1 MTVQHQNRPAET
13 WRQSNERTTSSTSS
27 SSTSISSLLND
38 KPPQTATTHLAT
50 PKSPTH
56 HEQEV
61 DAVNKPAV
69 ATDKPFVCNQCDQ
82 SFSRSHNLKSHLAT
96 HSPDKPFQCDI
107 CNHFFRRQH
116 DLKRHQKLH
125 TGERPYVCACCSR
138 SFARLDALNRHQS
151 AYGGTA
157 CNSNN
162 NRNSIAKVV
171 ALHLKA
177 GNNKAN
183 NTSSPPQPQQQRPM
197 IPHISI
203 ARPSTQP
210 PSSSP
215 PPPLT
220 SSPTSIDAPSSFF
233 PLSSSSSS
241 SSSSQQQLNLSLP
254 PLRSNSLSAA
264 GGTSPSLM
272 HYKLNDTSNTSSPPP
287 FRSWSYPTNSSVSSP
302 PSPQLTRTLPSI
314 NDHVLLQQQI
324 KQLEHENTA
333 LKQELSQANVD
344 KQQIHDLQVE
354 NKLLKSLIL
363 NQQQQQQPDRKRLSD
378 MDGVAAAAAA
388 DSVLKKV
395 KYESSD
401 DHHPHYAQQKDMST

>member
-1 MTVQHQNRPAET
+1 MTVQHQNQPTDT
-13 WRQSNERTTSSTSS
+13 WKQPDEKTVSAST
-27 SSTSISSLLND
+27 TSISSLLND
-38 KPPQTATTHLAT
+38 KPQTATHLPT
-50 PKSPTH
+50 PKSPH
-56 HEQEV
+56 DQDSV
-61 DAVNKPAV
+61 KPV
-69 ATDKPFVCNQCDQ
+69 VDKPFVCNQCDQ

-96 HSPDKPFQCDI
+96 HSPEKPFQCDI

-177 GNNKAN
+177 GNNANTN
-183 NTSSPPQPQQQRPM
+183 NTSSPPQPQRPV
-197 IPHISI
+197 IPQINI

-210 PSSSP
+210 PS

-220 SSPTSIDAPSSFF
+220 SSPTSLDVPSF
-233 PLSSSSSS
+233 PT
-241 SSSSQQQLNLSLP
+241 SQQQLNLSLP
-254 PLRSNSLSAA
+254 PLRSNSLSSA
-264 GGTSPSLM
+264 GGTSPSLI
-272 HYKLNDTSNTSSPPP
+272 HYKLNDTSSSSSSPPP

-302 PSPQLTRTLPSI
+302 PSPQLARTLPSI

-324 KQLEHENTA
+324 KHLEHENMA
-333 LKQELSQANVD
+333 LKQELSRANVD
-344 KQQIHDLQVE
+344 KQQMHDLQVE

-363 NQQQQQQPDRKRLSD
+363 TQQQDRKRLND
-378 MDGVAAAAAA
+378 MDETDVA
-388 DSVLKKV
+388 KKV
-395 KYESSD
+395 KYESNNDSL
-401 DHHPHYAQQKDMST
+401 KKKCRLE